1 MKIILIN
8 GSAVPLYEQ
17 IKNEVKE
24 NILKNR
30 VEEGE
35 QLPSVRTLSKD
46 LKVSILTVK
55 KAYDELEEEGF
66 VESRQGLGTFVA
78 GKDSEVKR
86 EELQKKLEEHLQ
98 EAINLSIQLNL
109 NKKTILELFEILYK
123 EGLDYDE

>member
-24 NILKNR
+24 NILKNK
-30 VEEGE
+30 VSEGE

-66 VESRQGLGTFVA
+66 VESRQGLVTFVA

-109 NKKTILELFEILYK
+109 DKKTILELFEILYK
-123 EGLDYDE
+123 EGLDYDK

>member
-8 GSAVPLYEQ
+8 GSAIPLYEQ
-17 IKNEVKE
+17 IKNAIKE
-24 NILKNR
+24 NILKNK

-109 NKKTILELFEILYK
+109 DKKTILELFEILYK

>member
-17 IKNEVKE
+17 IKNAIKE
-24 NILKNR
+24 NILKNK
-30 VEEGE
+30 VSEGQ

-109 NKKTILELFEILYK
+109 DKKTVLELFEILYK
-123 EGLDYDE
+123 EGLDYDK

>member
-8 GSAVPLYEQ
+8 GSATPLYEQ
-17 IKNEVKE
+17 IKNAIKE
-24 NILKNR
+24 NILKNK
-30 VEEGE
+30 VKEGE

-86 EELQKKLEEHLQ
+86 EEMQKELENHLQ
-98 EAINLSIQLNL
+98 EAIKLSVDLDL
-109 NKKTILELFEILYK
+109 DKETILELFEFLYK

>member
-8 GSAVPLYEQ
+8 GSAIPLYEQ
-17 IKNEVKE
+17 IKNAIKE
-24 NILKNR
+24 NILKNK

-78 GKDSEVKR
+78 GKDSEAKI

-109 NKKTILELFEILYK
+109 DKKTILELFEILYK

>member
-24 NILKNR
+24 NILKNK
-30 VEEGE
+30 VSEGQ

-46 LKVSILTVK
+46 LKISILTVK

-86 EELQKKLEEHLQ
+86 EELQKKLEENLQ

-109 NKKTILELFEILYK
+109 DKKTILELFEILYK

>member
-8 GSAVPLYEQ
+8 GSAIPLYEQ
-17 IKNEVKE
+17 IKNAIKE
-24 NILKNR
+24 NILKNK

-78 GKDSEVKR
+78 VKDSEVKR

-109 NKKTILELFEILYK
+109 DKKTILELFEFLYK

>member
-8 GSAVPLYEQ
+8 GAAVPLYEQ
-17 IKNEVKE
+17 IKNAIKE

-30 VEEGE
+30 VSEGQ

-109 NKKTILELFEILYK
+109 DKKTILELFEILYK
-123 EGLDYDE
+123 EALDYDE

>member
-24 NILKNR
+24 NILKNK

-55 KAYDELEEEGF
+55 KL
-66 VESRQGLGTFVA
+66 TMNW
-78 GKDSEVKR
+78 KKR
-86 EELQKKLEEHLQ
+86 ALLNQDRDLAPLSQ
-98 EAINLSIQLNL
+98 E
-109 NKKTILELFEILYK
+109 KTLK
-123 EGLDYDE
+123 

>member
-8 GSAVPLYEQ
+8 GSSNPLYEQ
-17 IKNEVKE
+17 IKNAIKE
-24 NILKNR
+24 NILKNK
-30 VEEGE
+30 VGEGE

-86 EELQKKLEEHLQ
+86 EELQKELENHLQ
-98 EAINLSIQLNL
+98 EAIKLSADLDL
-109 NKKTILELFEILYK
+109 DKETILELFEFLYK
-123 EGLDYDE
+123 DGLDYDE

>member
-8 GSAVPLYEQ
+8 GSAIPLYEQ
-17 IKNEVKE
+17 IKNAIKE
-24 NILKNR
+24 NILKNK

-35 QLPSVRTLSKD
+35 QLPYVRTLSKD

-109 NKKTILELFEILYK
+109 DKKTILELFEFLYK

>member
-8 GSAVPLYEQ
+8 GSAIPLYEQ
-17 IKNEVKE
+17 IKNAIKE
-24 NILKNR
+24 NILKNK
-30 VEEGE
+30 VKEGE

-78 GKDSEVKR
+78 GKDFEVKR

-109 NKKTILELFEILYK
+109 DKKTILELFEILYK

>member
-8 GSAVPLYEQ
+8 GSSIPLYEQ
-17 IKNEVKE
+17 IKNAIKE
-24 NILKNR
+24 NILKNK
-30 VEEGE
+30 VEEGK

-78 GKDSEVKR
+78 SKDSEVKR
-86 EELQKKLEEHLQ
+86 EELQKELENHLQ
-98 EAINLSIQLNL
+98 EAIKLSADLDL
-109 NKKTILELFEILYK
+109 DKETILELFEFLYK

>member
-1 MKIILIN
+1 M
-8 GSAVPLYEQ
+8 
-17 IKNEVKE
+17 
-24 NILKNR
+24 
-30 VEEGE
+30 
-35 QLPSVRTLSKD
+35 RTLSKD

-86 EELQKKLEEHLQ
+86 EEMQKELENHLQ
-98 EAINLSIQLNL
+98 EAIKLSADLDL
-109 NKKTILELFEILYK
+109 DKETILELFEFLYK

>member
-17 IKNEVKE
+17 IKNAIKE
-24 NILKNR
+24 NILKNK
-30 VEEGE
+30 VSEGQ

-109 NKKTILELFEILYK
+109 DKKTVLELFEFLYK

>member
-8 GSAVPLYEQ
+8 GSAIPLYEQ
-17 IKNEVKE
+17 IKNAIKE
-24 NILKNR
+24 NILKNK
-30 VEEGE
+30 VKEGE
-35 QLPSVRTLSKD
+35 QLPSVRILSKD

-86 EELQKKLEEHLQ
+86 EEMQKELENHLI
-98 EAINLSIQLNL
+98 EAIKLSADLDL
-109 NKKTILELFEILYK
+109 DKETILELFEFLYK

>member
-24 NILKNR
+24 NILKNK
-30 VEEGE
+30 VSEGQ

-46 LKVSILTVK
+46 LKISILTVK

-109 NKKTILELFEILYK
+109 DKKTILELFEILYK

>member
-17 IKNEVKE
+17 IKNAIKE
-24 NILKNR
+24 NILKNK
-30 VEEGE
+30 VKEGE

-66 VESRQGLGTFVA
+66 VESR
-78 GKDSEVKR
+78 
-86 EELQKKLEEHLQ
+86 
-98 EAINLSIQLNL
+98 
-109 NKKTILELFEILYK
+109 
-123 EGLDYDE
+123 

>member
-24 NILKNR
+24 NILKNK
-30 VEEGE
+30 VSEGE

-109 NKKTILELFEILYK
+109 DKKTILELFEILYK
-123 EGLDYDE
+123 EGLDYDK

>member
-8 GSAVPLYEQ
+8 GSAIPLYEQ
-17 IKNEVKE
+17 IKNAIKE
-24 NILKNR
+24 NILKNK

-109 NKKTILELFEILYK
+109 GKKTVLELFEFLYK
-123 EGLDYDE
+123 EGLDYDK

>member
-8 GSAVPLYEQ
+8 GSSVPLYEQ
-17 IKNEVKE
+17 IKNAIKE
-24 NILKNR
+24 NILKNK

-55 KAYDELEEEGF
+55 KAYDELEKEGF

-86 EELQKKLEEHLQ
+86 EELQKELENHLQ
-98 EAINLSIQLNL
+98 EAIKLSADLDL
-109 NKKTILELFEILYK
+109 DKETILELFEFLYK